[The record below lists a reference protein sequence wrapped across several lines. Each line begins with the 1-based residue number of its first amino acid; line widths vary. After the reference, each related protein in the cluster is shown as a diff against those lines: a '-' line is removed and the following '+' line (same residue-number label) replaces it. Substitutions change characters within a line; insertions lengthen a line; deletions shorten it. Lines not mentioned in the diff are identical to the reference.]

1 MEFKVENRDIT
12 EAYTTIKKA
21 SRELKPE
28 LLIKAIED
36 LVYNTFGDEH
46 YVSLK
51 KMKEYARED
60 NMPFYSQK
68 IGCDINVYRAND
80 DGENPVPYNISIDS
94 SRISNDENNLE
105 YLISVGG
112 IYRNFPGSAWALAS
126 THEHGVKS
134 MILYI
139 TFCLNKFFNHK

>member
-28 LLIKAIED
+28 LLLKAIED

-51 KMKEYARED
+51 KVKEYNGED
-60 NMPFYSQK
+60 DTCFHSKK
-68 IGCDINVYRAND
+68 IGCDINVYRSDD
-80 DGENPVPYNISIDS
+80 DGEDCVPYNISIDS
-94 SRISNDENNLE
+94 VRISNDDNNLA
-105 YLISVGG
+105 YLISIGG
-112 IYRNFPGSAWALAS
+112 IYQTLPGSAWALAS
-126 THEHGVKS
+126 THEHGIRS
-134 MILYI
+134 MILYVM
-139 TFCLNKFFNHK
+139 FCLNKFFNHK